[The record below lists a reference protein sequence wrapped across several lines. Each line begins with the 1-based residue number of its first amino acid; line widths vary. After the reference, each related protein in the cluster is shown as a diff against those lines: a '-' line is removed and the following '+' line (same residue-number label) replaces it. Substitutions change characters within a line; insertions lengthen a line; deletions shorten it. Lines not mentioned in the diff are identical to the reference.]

1 MTAFHWI
8 ISFCSVQY
16 RSGAK
21 SYNRSMLNRWSMR
34 AGKDTGKI
42 YLSQVEIDL
51 WPYSVKI
58 MNENQNIKYGM
69 LF

>member
-1 MTAFHWI
+1 
-8 ISFCSVQY
+8 
-16 RSGAK
+16 
-21 SYNRSMLNRWSMR
+21 MR

-42 YLSQVEIDL
+42 YLRQVEIDL